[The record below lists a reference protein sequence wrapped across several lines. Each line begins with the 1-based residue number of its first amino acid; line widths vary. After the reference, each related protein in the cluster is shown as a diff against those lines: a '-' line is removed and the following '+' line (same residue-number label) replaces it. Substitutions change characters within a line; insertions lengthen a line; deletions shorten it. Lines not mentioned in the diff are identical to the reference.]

1 MRVESKKNE
10 KNTENVTGNRP
21 NMDRKRCSERSTD
34 DGDLEK
40 KDEENVI
47 IETTKV
53 QCLESR
59 MQTDIIAT
67 THLTPRFFQPIQ
79 PSWPLRKPAPKPMPM
94 PIPIPYIGI
103 VVPTSIP
110 IPRHTYICVSL
121 DVYLHVY
128 KDRDLQ
134 IGMYLHMLG

>member
-1 MRVESKKNE
+1 MKI
-10 KNTENVTGNRP
+10 NTENVTGDRP

-47 IETTKV
+47 IETTMV

-67 THLTPRFFQPIQ
+67 THLTPRFFQ
-79 PSWPLRKPAPKPMPM
+79 
-94 PIPIPYIGI
+94 
-103 VVPTSIP
+103 TS
-110 IPRHTYICVSL
+110 L
-121 DVYLHVY
+121 
-128 KDRDLQ
+128 
-134 IGMYLHMLG
+134 

>member
-1 MRVESKKNE
+1 MIAETKHHGGGAMSLQGCLQYVREDCESNRRRMKR
-10 KNTENVTGNRP
+10 NTENVTGNRP

-79 PSWPLRKPAPKPMPM
+79 PSWPLRRGAETRPC
-94 PIPIPYIGI
+94 G
-103 VVPTSIP
+103 
-110 IPRHTYICVSL
+110 
-121 DVYLHVY
+121 
-128 KDRDLQ
+128 
-134 IGMYLHMLG
+134 

>member
-1 MRVESKKNE
+1 MYGPVPLLELCMSSTPAQYAIVESKSENE
-10 KNTENVTGNRP
+10 TTHRERGDCKSNRRRMKRNTENVTGNRP

-47 IETTKV
+47 IETTMV

-79 PSWPLRKPAPKPMPM
+79 PSWPLRRGAETRPC
-94 PIPIPYIGI
+94 G
-103 VVPTSIP
+103 
-110 IPRHTYICVSL
+110 
-121 DVYLHVY
+121 
-128 KDRDLQ
+128 
-134 IGMYLHMLG
+134 

>member
-1 MRVESKKNE
+1 MKI
-10 KNTENVTGNRP
+10 NTENVTGNRP

-59 MQTDIIAT
+59 I
-67 THLTPRFFQPIQ
+67 
-79 PSWPLRKPAPKPMPM
+79 
-94 PIPIPYIGI
+94 
-103 VVPTSIP
+103 
-110 IPRHTYICVSL
+110 
-121 DVYLHVY
+121 
-128 KDRDLQ
+128 
-134 IGMYLHMLG
+134 

>member
-1 MRVESKKNE
+1 MPDMFDQYSCVSEREDRESNRRRMKT
-10 KNTENVTGNRP
+10 NTENVTGNRP

-59 MQTDIIAT
+59 KC
-67 THLTPRFFQPIQ
+67 
-79 PSWPLRKPAPKPMPM
+79 KP
-94 PIPIPYIGI
+94 
-103 VVPTSIP
+103 T
-110 IPRHTYICVSL
+110 
-121 DVYLHVY
+121 
-128 KDRDLQ
+128 
-134 IGMYLHMLG
+134 

>member
-1 MRVESKKNE
+1 MYLAAQLQYVQLLYPVVALSQVLVIYERRLRVESKKNE

-79 PSWPLRKPAPKPMPM
+79 PSWPLRRGAETRPC
-94 PIPIPYIGI
+94 G
-103 VVPTSIP
+103 
-110 IPRHTYICVSL
+110 
-121 DVYLHVY
+121 
-128 KDRDLQ
+128 
-134 IGMYLHMLG
+134 

>member
-1 MRVESKKNE
+1 MELMKRLYDSCSKIIDPVRLVTSPTQVTSTIMRERRLRVESKKNE

-47 IETTKV
+47 IETTNV

-79 PSWPLRKPAPKPMPM
+79 PSWPLRRGAETKPC
-94 PIPIPYIGI
+94 G
-103 VVPTSIP
+103 
-110 IPRHTYICVSL
+110 
-121 DVYLHVY
+121 
-128 KDRDLQ
+128 
-134 IGMYLHMLG
+134 

>member
-1 MRVESKKNE
+1 MGEDTVIFFHKRERRLRVESKKNE

-59 MQTDIIAT
+59 M
-67 THLTPRFFQPIQ
+67 
-79 PSWPLRKPAPKPMPM
+79 
-94 PIPIPYIGI
+94 
-103 VVPTSIP
+103 
-110 IPRHTYICVSL
+110 
-121 DVYLHVY
+121 
-128 KDRDLQ
+128 
-134 IGMYLHMLG
+134 